1 MEVSVLCLAYNHE
14 KYIKKCLDSILAQ
27 KTNFKYEIIIN
38 DDASTD
44 NTTNIIKEYEEKYP
58 EIIKPIYQIENKYS
72 KGEAIVEEY
81 MLPKATGKYIAF
93 CECDDWWLSDDKL
106 QKQYDY
112 MELND
117 ECVLCGHNT
126 LVHCINSHKKDMYFN
141 DWKEIHTMTP
151 REAFLEWKI
160 HTSSFFMK
168 KTDGYRLEFS
178 RKYWFGDYVRLT
190 ELFINGK
197 VVVLPYTMSQ
207 YNYGV
212 KTGALYS
219 ADNTDIESRK
229 ENILQRKY
237 YLEQLLTFK
246 NSDKYSNIIKERIYH
261 TELEAETISEDTVLR
276 NEMSSNRE
284 IRKAAYNILRKKELK
299 QYLNCLTIK
308 HKIKTKIKYCMY
320 IICPFIIKKRKGS
333 M

>member
-1 MEVSVLCLAYNHE
+1 MEVSILCLAYNHE
-14 KYIKKCLDSILAQ
+14 KYLKKCLDSILSQ
-27 KTNFKYEIIIN
+27 KTSFEYEIIIN

-44 NTTNIIKEYEEKYP
+44 NTTNIIREYEEKYP

-72 KGEAIVEEY
+72 KGEAIVEKY

-93 CECDDWWLSDDKL
+93 CECDDWWLSNDKL

-112 MELND
+112 METNND
-117 ECVLCGHNT
+117 CVLCGHNT
-126 LVHCINSHKKDMYFN
+126 LVHCINSDKRDINFN
-141 DWKEIHTMTP
+141 EWKEIHIMTP

-168 KTDGYRLEFS
+168 KSDGYRFEFS

-190 ELFINGK
+190 ELFIKGD

-219 ADNTDIESRK
+219 ADNTDIDNRK

-237 YLEQLLTFK
+237 YLEQLLEYK
-246 NSDKYSNIIKERIYH
+246 DSSKYSNIISERIYQ
-261 TELEAETISEDTVLR
+261 TELESETILEDAVLR
-276 NEMSSNRE
+276 NKDSSNKE
-284 IRKAAYNILRKKELK
+284 IRKAVYSILRKKEFK
-299 QYLNCLTIK
+299 QYLNCLNIK
-308 HKIKTKIKYCMY
+308 YKIKTSIKYCIY
-320 IICPFIIKKRKGS
+320 IIFPFIIRKRNVS